1 MKIKRRKRKKKG
13 KRSGGQ
19 RPKAGQQRTYYRDP
33 YVGRPDP
40 RRQPEFHPITGQRI
54 DQPVPPIEKVV
65 YRYVPRPRYWVP
77 GYKGKIP
84 THEHRVFWPIPEWEG
99 LAGVAANLAMPAT
112 YIIRLA
118 VRRFL
123 RAYRMVEV
131 LDAKG
136 RTAKRMTIRRIFT
149 RAEQEILGQSSSGPF
164 LYRVEGEERAMLDE
178 QRRRQLMREL
188 KIHVPK
194 PKNPNP
200 IPENFKANVAQI
212 LMRKREREAKETE
225 ATEAERKLAEA
236 EEREAKKKA
245 ANPPPPPPAAI
256 RHTLSSKGRRLF
268 ITPKKPP
275 ST

>member
-1 MKIKRRKRKKKG
+1 MKIKRRKRKRKTKG
-13 KRSGGQ
+13 KYGRKW
-19 RPKAGQQRTYYRDP
+19 RPKVGHQRTYYRDP
-33 YVGRPDP
+33 YLGRPDP
-40 RRQPEFHPITGQRI
+40 RQQPEFHPITGQRI

-84 THEHRVFWPIPEWEG
+84 THEHKVFWPVPEWEG
-99 LAGVAANLAMPAT
+99 LASVAANLAMPAT

-131 LDAKG
+131 IDAKG

-188 KIHVPK
+188 KIYVPK
-194 PKNPNP
+194 PKNPV
-200 IPENFKANVAQI
+200 PENFKDNVAQI

-236 EEREAKKKA
+236 EARETKKKA
-245 ANPPPPPPAAI
+245 ANPPPPPAA
-256 RHTLSSKGRRLF
+256 RQSLSAKGRRLF

-275 ST
+275 SS